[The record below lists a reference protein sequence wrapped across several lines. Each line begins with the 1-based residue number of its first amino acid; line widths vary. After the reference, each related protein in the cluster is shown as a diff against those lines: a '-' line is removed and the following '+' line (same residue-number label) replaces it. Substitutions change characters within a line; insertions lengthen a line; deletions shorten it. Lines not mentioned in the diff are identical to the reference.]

1 MTSRGR
7 KFLRDMWR
15 HFAAMSIAMAL
26 LASLFVWLDHTRL
39 AREAASSQA
48 ECQAEATLAPGLEA
62 SLEPVEVRTS
72 PR

>member
-15 HFAAMSIAMAL
+15 HFAAMSIVMAF

-39 AREAASSQA
+39 ASEAPHSPAKSRA
-48 ECQAEATLAPGLEA
+48 ESTFAPGLEA
-62 SLEPVEVRTS
+62 SLEPIELRTS